1 MRAWI
6 LAAVLTVVAGT
17 AAAQQGA
24 MDKLKALQADP
35 AALRSAVDA
44 GRRVTYFCA
53 NCHGEDGISK
63 THDVPNL
70 AGQNPAY
77 LFEQIRKFGTGER
90 KDQFMQGLIKVLSDD
105 ERLQAVTYY
114 SIQKVPPASGE
125 AAQVARGKV
134 LFTKLCV
141 RCHGEQA
148 HGNETIPRLAGQ
160 KMLYLRSSIT
170 RYRDKTGIRNNP
182 LMAIATSSLKDDEI
196 VALSHYI
203 TQLP

>member
-6 LAAVLTVVAGT
+6 LAAVLTVMAGT

-24 MDKLKALQADP
+24 LDKLKALQADP
-35 AALRSAVDA
+35 AALRAAVDA

-63 THDVPNL
+63 TPDVPNL

-77 LFEQIRKFGTGER
+77 LFEQIRKFGNGER

-114 SIQKVPPASGE
+114 SSQKVLPSRGE
-125 AAQVARGKV
+125 AAQVARGKEY
-134 LFTKLCV
+134 FTKLCV

-160 KMLYLRSSIT
+160 KMPYLRLSIT